1 MDGALGWI
9 SAVAEWFGQ
18 FVPRWVVVP
27 TTHGAVKFVRGSR
40 VVLLGPGLHFYWP
53 LVTIFVLHPVAEQTT
68 DLAAQTITTGDGRAA
83 LVRAVI
89 AYEIENLETLIARNF
104 DPDDTIKDIAAGV
117 LHDVCSSYA
126 TWGEFYDAARDK
138 RRLARILLNDATTA
152 LRPYG
157 VRVLRM
163 SLLDL
168 ALCRVYR
175 VVQATDTAT
184 ITHG

>member
-68 DLAAQTITTGDGRAA
+68 DLAAQTITTGDGRPA

-89 AYEIENLETLIARNF
+89 AYEIEKVNDNPGAPWEEPAERYLRVMTFLKEKINESVS
-104 DPDDTIKDIAAGV
+104 DPA
-117 LHDVCSSYA
+117 
-126 TWGEFYDAARDK
+126 
-138 RRLARILLNDATTA
+138 
-152 LRPYG
+152 
-157 VRVLRM
+157 
-163 SLLDL
+163 
-168 ALCRVYR
+168 
-175 VVQATDTAT
+175 
-184 ITHG
+184 

>member
-68 DLAAQTITTGDGRAA
+68 DLAAQTITTGDGRPA

-104 DPDDTIKDIAAGV
+104 DPDDTITLGRYGSTEEMANTVGF
-117 LHDVCSSYA
+117 LCSSQASFINGQYIA
-126 TWGEFYDAARDK
+126 VDGGFDASGVGLPTL
-138 RRLARILLNDATTA
+138 RRNTPELKDVGAA
-152 LRPYG
+152 
-157 VRVLRM
+157 
-163 SLLDL
+163 
-168 ALCRVYR
+168 
-175 VVQATDTAT
+175 Q
-184 ITHG
+184 